1 MPERSLPL
9 SGLTVLSFESRRATE
24 MAELIR
30 RHGGEPVSAPS
41 MREVPIR
48 ENPDAVEFLGALERG
63 EIDVVVLLTGVGTR
77 TLVRS
82 LADECPPERF
92 AELLRRTTIVV
103 RGPKPVAALREIGLT
118 PNVTAPEPNTW
129 RELLQALDEQV
140 PLAGRSV
147 ALQEYGRTNDEL
159 IDALAE
165 RGAQVRRVPV
175 YHWELPEDVAPLRSG
190 IQRFAAGE
198 IDAVLFTSARQ
209 VDHVMRVAG
218 DLGLAEA
225 LLEAARR
232 AVVASIGP
240 VCSEALAEQ
249 GWDVDIEPEHPK
261 MGHLVNAIAKRGRE
275 ILDGKRAADRRE
287 RP

>member
-1 MPERSLPL
+1 MPERSSQPL
-9 SGLTVLSFESRRATE
+9 AGLTVLSFESRRATE

-30 RHGGEPVSAPS
+30 RHGGEPISAPS

-48 ENPDAVEFLGALERG
+48 ENADAIDFLGALERG
-63 EIDVVVLLTGVGTR
+63 AIDIVILLTGVGTR

-82 LADECPPERF
+82 IADRCPAERF

-129 RELLQALDEQV
+129 RELLQALDEHV
-140 PLAGRSV
+140 PLAGRAV
-147 ALQEYGRTNDEL
+147 AVQEYGRTNREL
-159 IDALAE
+159 LDGLAG
-165 RGAQVRRVPV
+165 RGAEVRRVPV
-175 YHWELPEDVAPLRSG
+175 YHWDLPEDVGPLKAA

-209 VDHVMRVAG
+209 VDHVMRVAEE
-218 DLGLAEA
+218 LGLADA
-225 LLEAARR
+225 VLGKARR
-232 AVVASIGP
+232 SVVASIGP

-249 GWDVDIEPEHPK
+249 GWRVDVEPEHPK
-261 MGHLVNAIAKRGRE
+261 MGHLVNALAKRCRE
-275 ILDGKRAADRRE
+275 ILDGRS
-287 RP
+287 